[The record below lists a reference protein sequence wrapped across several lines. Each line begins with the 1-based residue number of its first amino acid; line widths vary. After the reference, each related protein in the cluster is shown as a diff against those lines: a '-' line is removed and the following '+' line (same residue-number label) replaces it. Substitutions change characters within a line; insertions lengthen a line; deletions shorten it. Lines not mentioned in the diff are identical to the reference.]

1 MRQAARLDGLGEA
14 QRGTPA
20 GGVRRQQW
28 VTRRVAHDRR
38 ERSGRLGLGR
48 DGFVADRARDQLDA
62 VPCHHVGRDQPRES
76 HQRPPAQPG
85 RRPGTGERPAETVR
99 GAHI

>member
-1 MRQAARLDGLGEA
+1 
-14 QRGTPA
+14 
-20 GGVRRQQW
+20 VRRQQW
-28 VTRRVAHDRR
+28 VTRRVAYDRR

-48 DGFVADRARDQLDA
+48 DGFVADRARGQLHA
-62 VPCHHVGRDQPRES
+62 IPCHHIGRDELRKS

-85 RRPGTGERPAETVR
+85 RRPGIHKRPTEPVR